1 MNPSFAT
8 TLASVKNKNPGRQV
22 LTMLNKHGAIG
33 EEAVRRYLLDA
44 PDVPPPVRKIAS
56 LPGQWKSYS
65 QKSAAWRDPDS
76 LPGRRLELCRAIV
89 VRVLRSPDSIHDA
102 DRAKAKTMAR
112 KHGGRVEDYM
122 PVRPVGWDGGVMF
135 TRLRML
141 TALVGL
147 HQLRSLNTPPHH
159 ARPWTNLRNFALM
172 LNVAIDGKSV
182 RDRLA
187 SATSARLLEM
197 DTEPEK
203 GKSGVWLVR
212 PFLKAEERAEP
223 LTRAEEAIAQAMF
236 QADESDFAAALLLN
250 ADHIGFHYE
259 PDGLAAWWLLLRV
272 AADPFFPVLSNLEER
287 FIAEV
292 RSMADVE
299 ARVSD
304 EARADR
310 ASKGTTREV
319 QKQERNA
326 SREAHDA
333 VVHSG
338 WNNVHQYLRWDSLPS
353 REESLEDSEE
363 VRRRISS
370 WTDGALGTLRR
381 VPPDKRHRVDGVL
394 SVLRTAL
401 PKRLPAHGERVF
413 SYLKEGLR
421 ND

>member
-1 MNPSFAT
+1 
-8 TLASVKNKNPGRQV
+8 
-22 LTMLNKHGAIG
+22 
-33 EEAVRRYLLDA
+33 
-44 PDVPPPVRKIAS
+44 
-56 LPGQWKSYS
+56 
-65 QKSAAWRDPDS
+65 
-76 LPGRRLELCRAIV
+76 
-89 VRVLRSPDSIHDA
+89 
-102 DRAKAKTMAR
+102 MAR